1 MSTNEYKFEITE
13 EKNNTRLDSALAVL
27 IPEISRTRIKN
38 IINEGFVKINKIQIT
53 QPSIKIRSSDIVEV
67 SIPEPKE
74 VNISAKDI
82 KLDIRYEDDDLLI
95 VNKSPEMVVT
105 EKPLEIYF
113 FTVSKEIAILFSF
126 ISLSTT
132 DPNIISYYL

>member
-27 IPEISRTRIKN
+27 IPTISRTRIKN

-53 QPSIKIRSSDIVEV
+53 QASIKIRSSDIVEV

-82 KLDIRYEDDDLLI
+82 KLDIRYEDADLLI
-95 VNKSPEMVVT
+95 INKSA
-105 EKPLEIYF
+105 
-113 FTVSKEIAILFSF
+113 SS
-126 ISLSTT
+126 
-132 DPNIISYYL
+132 

>member
-1 MSTNEYKFEITE
+1 MSINEYKFEITE

-67 SIPEPKE
+67 LIPEPKE
-74 VNISAKDI
+74 VNIAAKDI
-82 KLDIRYEDDDLLI
+82 KLDIRYEDADLLI
-95 VNKSPEMVVT
+95 INP
-105 EKPLEIYF
+105 
-113 FTVSKEIAILFSF
+113 
-126 ISLSTT
+126 
-132 DPNIISYYL
+132 

>member
-1 MSTNEYKFEITE
+1 MSINEYKFEITE

-27 IPEISRTRIKN
+27 IPTISRTRIKN

-53 QPSIKIRSSDIVEV
+53 QASIKIRSSDIVEV

-82 KLDIRYEDDDLLI
+82 KLRY
-95 VNKSPEMVVT
+95 
-105 EKPLEIYF
+105 
-113 FTVSKEIAILFSF
+113 
-126 ISLSTT
+126 SLRRC
-132 DPNIISYYL
+132 

>member
-1 MSTNEYKFEITE
+1 MSINEYKFEITE

-67 SIPEPKE
+67 SIPEPK
-74 VNISAKDI
+74 
-82 KLDIRYEDDDLLI
+82 KLIFQQKILSWI
-95 VNKSPEMVVT
+95 FVT
-105 EKPLEIYF
+105 RMMIY
-113 FTVSKEIAILFSF
+113 
-126 ISLSTT
+126 
-132 DPNIISYYL
+132 